1 MPAEAAAQGLGSCI
15 LGWVDDEKIRE
26 ICSLD
31 APVRLVITLGYAADG
46 DKLREKKR
54 KDTPSVVVE
63 RFAKALVECDLEQ
76 AQKDSYGNLNKI
88 VADGAKEVDTPE
100 KKEAWKKQF
109 LRLKD
114 IKIDSE
120 NIDGD
125 SAVVVM
131 TNGSTQTEFHLVK
144 VNGEWKVT
152 GMR

>member
-1 MPAEAAAQGLGSCI
+1 MKIRYVSILLLAICMLGFCSACSDAAAEA
-15 LGWVDDEKIRE
+15 
-26 ICSLD
+26 
-31 APVRLVITLGYAADG
+31 
-46 DKLREKKR
+46 
-54 KDTPSVVVE
+54 PSVVVE

-131 TNGSTQTEFHLVK
+131 TNGSAQTEFHLVK

>member
-1 MPAEAAAQGLGSCI
+1 MSIKYLSALFLACCMLIFGAAC
-15 LGWVDDEKIRE
+15 KN
-26 ICSLD
+26 D
-31 APVRLVITLGYAADG
+31 AGAPTA
-46 DKLREKKR
+46 
-54 KDTPSVVVE
+54 VVE
-63 RFAKALVECDLEQ
+63 RFTKALVECDLEQ
-76 AQKDSYGNLNKI
+76 AQKDSYGNLNKTF
-88 VADGAKEVDTPE
+88 ADGAKKVDTPE

-114 IKIDSE
+114 IKIVSE

-131 TNGSTQTEFHLVK
+131 TNGSAQTEFSLVN